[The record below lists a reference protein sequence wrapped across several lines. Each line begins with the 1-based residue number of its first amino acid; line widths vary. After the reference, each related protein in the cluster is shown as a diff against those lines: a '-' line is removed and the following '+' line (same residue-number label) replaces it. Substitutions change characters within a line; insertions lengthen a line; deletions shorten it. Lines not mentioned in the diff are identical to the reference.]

1 MPDLTKLFQA
11 SYHHYYDD
19 TKTTT
24 TTSLQLELMV
34 CLFFI
39 VNEMVIFPFTL
50 LMTIFNLI
58 LTTQSTSTI
67 ILVIHQHAPAFSY
80 RIRSITSRSKATS
93 LWEATLVIPNCHG
106 PLPLQMI
113 RTSLFSAITE
123 SDEVLLL
130 FSQDLI
136 KQLKNKGSS

>member
-1 MPDLTKLFQA
+1 MMTQKPLLLQVYNLNLWYVYFL
-11 SYHHYYDD
+11 
-19 TKTTT
+19 
-24 TTSLQLELMV
+24 SLMRWS
-34 CLFFI
+34 FFHLQK
-39 VNEMVIFPFTL
+39 TL

-93 LWEATLVIPNCHG
+93 LWEATLVIPDCHG